1 MAQWVRLALREM
13 ERRSVRAREKARR
26 HTATGAAEGEKAS
39 GLFLHSMSGRR
50 RTTALLLACAVAASC
65 HGVGARTHPCAAV
78 AATRSAAF
86 ASSCGLDAHAR
97 AAGGAVPTASALVAV
112 HACVP
117 LNASDAGFAARVD
130 PLVRMYSPNAFVG
143 RLAPAAAPQPPADDW
158 EGVVALAFEL
168 EHEELVE
175 SGTTAFLCTRGVAL
189 GVPPGIYNYT
199 VVHEF
204 GGYAWDAPWDP
215 DAPNPGAA
223 QFGTSLVSLDART
236 PWLEPLP
243 TTGEVLEVTHHDAP
257 RALPDCGHGAM
268 DGTWRAGRF
277 VPFRCALR
285 DVSGD
290 HFERCMSRLNGTVM
304 LLGDSNSRRAFKA
317 VYGRS
322 SWCPVADA
330 AHEAWHCGCED
341 CGYECLAPENATMPR
356 FLDVFA
362 HAGAYIG
369 LGVTNASDGAG
380 ASGASSKFLYVTM
393 TGFHPGTFRA
403 FAEERERAVGRRI
416 AAVVVAGFGAWAE
429 AQLNATTY
437 VAQLAAMLD
446 ELAAAVSR
454 GDIASDV
461 AIIFRPAP
469 YTCCAS
475 MLAHRYGSKR
485 GGMLTSLYQRAA
497 RAAFPRA
504 LWWDT
509 RALSEARPLA
519 EVRRQTQECST
530 NHLNTRLVHQDARV
544 LMHLL
549 CVAAD
554 ARPTP

>member
-1 MAQWVRLALREM
+1 ML
-13 ERRSVRAREKARR
+13 
-26 HTATGAAEGEKAS
+26 HCAS
-39 GLFLHSMSGRR
+39 
-50 RTTALLLACAVAASC
+50 
-65 HGVGARTHPCAAV
+65 ARTHPCAAV
-78 AATRSAAF
+78 ASTRSVAF
-86 ASSCGLDAHAR
+86 ASSCGLDAQAH
-97 AAGGAVPTASALVAV
+97 AAGGVVPTAGALVTV
-112 HACVP
+112 YACVP
-117 LNASDAGFAARVD
+117 LNASDGGFTARVD

-143 RLAPAAAPQPPADDW
+143 RLAPAAARQPPADIW
-158 EGVVALAFEL
+158 EGVVALAFDL
-168 EHEELVE
+168 KHEELVE
-175 SGTTAFLCTRGVAL
+175 SGKTSFMCTRGVVR
-189 GVPPGIYNYT
+189 GVPSGMYNYI

-204 GGYAWDAPWDP
+204 GGHAWDAPWDP
-215 DAPNPGAA
+215 DAPGGN
-223 QFGTSLVSLDART
+223 FGTSLVSLEART

-243 TTGEVLEVTHHDAP
+243 TTGEMLDVTHHSAP
-257 RALPDCGHGAM
+257 HALPDCGHGAM
-268 DGTWRAGRF
+268 DGTWRTGLF
-277 VPFRCALR
+277 VPFGCALR

-290 HFERCMSRLNGTVM
+290 GFERCMSRLNGTVM
-304 LLGDSNSRRAFKA
+304 LMGDSNTRRAFKA

-330 AHEAWHCGCED
+330 AHEAWHCRCED

-356 FLDVFA
+356 FFDVFA

-369 LGVTNASDGAG
+369 LGVTNAIDGDGAG
-380 ASGASSKFLYVTM
+380 GASSKFLYVTM
-393 TGFHPGTFRA
+393 SGYHPGAFGA
-403 FAEERERAVGRRI
+403 FAAERERAGGRRI

-437 VAQLAAMLD
+437 MEQLAAMLG

-485 GGMLTSLYQRAA
+485 GSMLTSLYRRAA
-497 RAAFPRA
+497 LAAFPRA

-519 EVRRQTQECST
+519 EVRSLTQECRS
-530 NHLNTRLVHQDARV
+530 NHLNTRLLHEDARV

-554 ARPTP
+554 AQPTPTPHA